1 MQVAG
6 SVKGHVAIRGAAIQ
20 FESHVGSAHN
30 LNFLEQVVVVG
41 WCAHAQFTILN
52 EQILSTQ
59 VLTFERVQIVRGP
72 QRKLSSSIWGVD
84 EYGIT

>member
-6 SVKGHVAIRGAAIQ
+6 SVEGHVAIRGAAVR
-20 FESHVGSAHN
+20 FESHVGSDRS

-59 VLTFERVQIVRGP
+59 VLTFEGVQIVRVPHG
-72 QRKLSSSIWGVD
+72 KLSSRI
-84 EYGIT
+84 